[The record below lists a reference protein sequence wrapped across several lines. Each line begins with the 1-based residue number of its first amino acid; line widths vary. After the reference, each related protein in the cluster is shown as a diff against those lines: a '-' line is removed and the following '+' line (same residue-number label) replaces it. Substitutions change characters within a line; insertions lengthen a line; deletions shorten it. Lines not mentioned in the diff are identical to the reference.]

1 MIKIINVYKDS
12 RVMELTSSSNLG
24 LGVHTD
30 NNVDLLRFTFDNMIV
45 GTATLLTDLTD
56 TNGDLVA
63 FPLTINQEE
72 NSYDIEI
79 TNALVSQPTITI
91 QLEIALEDDTLWHS
105 KQHVLQVDNC
115 LEMEEGE
122 IPTNI
127 SSWLANANLQLNQI
141 TSAENQRVINEN
153 ARVTNE
159 ELRVGAETDR
169 EAYITDLQRRVNN
182 GEFNGQDGADAK
194 INGVNTLTIQ
204 EGQNI
209 NITQSGSV
217 MTISSTG
224 GGGGTSE
231 YVDLINKE
239 QTISAVKTFTA
250 LPESSIVPTT
260 NNQLVNKKYVD
271 DSITSA
277 ITDALGGNY

>member
-63 FPLTINQEE
+63 FPLTINQED

-127 SSWLANANLQLNQI
+127 SSWLANANIQLNQI

-159 ELRVGAETDR
+159 ELRVGAEADR

-182 GEFNGQDGADAK
+182 GEFNGQDGAKGADAK
-194 INGVNTLTIQ
+194 INGVNTLTIL
-204 EGQNI
+204 
-209 NITQSGSV
+209 S
-217 MTISSTG
+217 
-224 GGGGTSE
+224 
-231 YVDLINKE
+231 LIH
-239 QTISAVKTFTA
+239 I
-250 LPESSIVPTT
+250 
-260 NNQLVNKKYVD
+260 
-271 DSITSA
+271 
-277 ITDALGGNY
+277 